1 MAKISIAGTLVP
13 GFLRSAPENAKFNS
27 TSGRALSG
35 TLSDNSVH
43 GVCGPAE
50 SSSPGNPLDLSYA
63 GGGDADMTSADRA
76 MAARFADGDGQ
87 HREKDTSSPSPFL
100 GLVVRTIPP
109 SSAEFHSH
117 KGQAAI
123 KEEIADL
130 RKDVTWDEST
140 VAEWSEVRHIK
151 HNGFTPMSGLLFT
164 IMGQK
169 NSELAG
175 TVPDDQ
181 CPYRARAVF
190 QVSNIR
196 TGDGTPPWMLY
207 QEVEATPSSMA
218 KRPRRFRGRNT

>member
-123 KEEIADL
+123 REEIADL
-130 RKDVTWDEST
+130 RKDVTWDESS